1 MRPCGKRKNGSVAGG
16 ACGKGASEDEERR
29 GFRDS
34 LPVTFHVGANNSM
47 RSLRRHMTLKAYTL

>member
-1 MRPCGKRKNGSVAGG
+1 M
-16 ACGKGASEDEERR
+16 ASGRMEVLQEGHVERELREKEERR

>member
-1 MRPCGKRKNGSVAGG
+1 M
-16 ACGKGASEDEERR
+16 ASGRMEVLQEGHVERELREEEERR